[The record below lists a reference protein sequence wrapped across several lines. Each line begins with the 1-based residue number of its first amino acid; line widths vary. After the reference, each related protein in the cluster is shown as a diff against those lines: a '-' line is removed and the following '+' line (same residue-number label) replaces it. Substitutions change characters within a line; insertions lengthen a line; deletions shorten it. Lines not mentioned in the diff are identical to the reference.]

1 MIRVAIVED
10 ETSCQEQLSDYL
22 DQFGK
27 ENRLDVE
34 KTVFGDGLDIVE
46 NYSSLWDIIF
56 MDIRMKHMNGME
68 AAAKIRKYDKD
79 VLIIFITTMAQYA
92 IKGYEVE
99 ALDFVLKPVSYP
111 QFFMKMTKAVN
122 VLEKRKKN
130 YLLLPVEDGKEKV
143 CTGDILFIEV
153 IAHSLHIRTNSRSY
167 TVRGS
172 MQEMEKKLENFHF
185 ARCSNSYLV
194 NLENVAGVRKETVL
208 TGEYELPI
216 SRGKKKQFLLELSNY
231 LTAGYK

>member
-10 ETSCQEQLSDYL
+10 ERSCQEQLSAYL
-22 DQFGK
+22 DQFSK
-27 ENRLDVE
+27 ENRLDLE

-46 NYSSLWDIIF
+46 NYGSLWDIIF
-56 MDIRMKHMNGME
+56 MDIKMKHMNGME
-68 AAAKIRKYDKD
+68 AAAKIREYDKD

-111 QFFMKMTKAVN
+111 QFSMKMKKAVN

-143 CTGDILFIEV
+143 CTNDILFIEV
-153 IAHSLHIRTNSRSY
+153 KAHNLHIRTSSRVY
-167 TVRGS
+167 IVRGS
-172 MQEMEKKLENFHF
+172 MQEMEKKLEDSHF
-185 ARCSNSYLV
+185 VRCSNSFLV
-194 NLENVAGVRKETVL
+194 NLENVAGVRKEVVL
-208 TGEYELPI
+208 TGGYELPI
-216 SRGKKKQFLLELSNY
+216 SRSKKKQFLLELSNY